1 MSIKIDDSVVI
12 PCPLVGFS
20 LRLAKHCITCNHYQG
35 MAQATSGGKPMEG
48 ETADNYMVIC
58 GKPITRRM
66 QKIIEN

>member
-1 MSIKIDDSVVI
+1 
-12 PCPLVGFS
+12 
-20 LRLAKHCITCNHYQG
+20 

-66 QKIIEN
+66 QKIIET